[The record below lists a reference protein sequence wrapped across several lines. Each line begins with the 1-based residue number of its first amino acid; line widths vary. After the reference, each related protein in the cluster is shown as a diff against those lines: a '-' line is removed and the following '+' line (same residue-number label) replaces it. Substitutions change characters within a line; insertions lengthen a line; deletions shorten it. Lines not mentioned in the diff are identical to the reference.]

1 MRLYLADFN
10 KLYIFDLPQKVD
22 GSFLFF
28 FKDYKTHND
37 NTISV
42 EEKDNRWQLKSNGN
56 VNIVLNNQIVPEI
69 TLQEYSCIKLL
80 IGNQNEQTFLFCLP
94 SNDKNIL
101 KYDMKNITQLTVG
114 SDQSCNIIYQFNLIA
129 PLHLSIT
136 CENNDYYVTPINDAN
151 YNSFLNNNRITY
163 KTKLNVGDIIFVNG
177 LKIIWMKSF
186 IVINNPNNLIRLN
199 NLFPY
204 SDLQVTDNTEYS
216 PVSDEEGSV
225 DLYEPN
231 EYFSHTPRL
240 KTVFEKEVVEI
251 DSPPANQNN
260 SEELPFIL
268 SIGTGIT
275 MAASSFFMIY
285 QTSYGMLS
293 GSTKPTMG
301 IPTLVVS
308 IAMLFGSIVLPR
320 ITARYQ
326 KKQRAKREQLRQETF
341 MAYVKEKEDY
351 IQKKIREQAQIITE
365 NNNSLEECRNM
376 IFNNNRNVWSR
387 EIKDEDFLSLRMGI
401 GTYPSS
407 IDIKAPQ
414 EHFSLDS
421 DNLLKMVY
429 DIPNKYKVIN
439 NVPVTLSL
447 TKNNILSFL
456 FECSFKEHFING
468 IILQAVTY
476 HSAQDLKI
484 VLFTNEESSDRWD
497 YLKKMPHIWSSDRSI
512 RFFATNAEEI
522 KAVTSYLEK
531 NFLERQ
537 EGLKSKNSEENKV
550 QEERAVD
557 KDLPYTK
564 YDTYYLILT
573 DDYEIIKNS
582 NFMTEFFKE
591 KTNLGFSL
599 VIFDDSMRNLPQECE
614 TFVVINEKECGIF
627 NKELKSS
634 SLIKFKADYDPTIDM
649 KQIAVKLSN
658 IPIKSQSIAQQLP
671 QTLSFLEMYNV
682 GKIEQ
687 LNILNRWGINNP
699 TTSLSAP
706 IGVHANGDLF
716 KLDLHEK
723 YDGPHGLIA
732 GSTGSG
738 KSEFIITYILSMAL
752 NYHPYEVQFVLIDYK
767 GGGLAGA
774 FENRET
780 GVHIP
785 HLAGTITNLD
795 TSEMNRTLVSL
806 ESELKRR
813 QTKFNEVRDVLGEST
828 MDIYK
833 YQRLYREGLIK
844 EPISHLFIISD
855 EFAELK
861 TQQPDFMNQLISTSR
876 IGRSLGVHLI
886 LATQKPSGVVNDQIW
901 SNSKFKVCLKVQ
913 SRQDSMEMLKRP
925 EAASIKEAG
934 RFYLQV
940 GYDEYFDI
948 GQSGW
953 SGAKYIPT
961 DRIIKKQD
969 DSLNFVNNY
978 GAVIKTVN
986 DMIKKDESEEE
997 RGDQLT
1003 NIVKYLYNL
1012 SLKENLQCQ
1021 KMWLDSLSEFVLYD
1035 TLLEKYHFHTD
1046 SYDFKVLLGEYD
1058 APKRQEQGAF
1068 VIDISD
1074 NNTLIYGMP
1083 GSGKENLIMTI
1094 LYSLITSHL
1103 PQEVSIYIADFGS
1116 ETLTSF
1122 NGIPHIGDTLVT
1134 SDGDKLSSLVKML
1147 NSEFERRKKKFID
1160 YAGSFVEYNKN
1171 VPVKEPLLVVI
1182 LNNFENFQ
1190 ETYPNNSGIF
1200 DSLFRDGA
1208 KYGITFIVSTSTS
1221 NAVRNRVAQNFYH
1234 KIVLRMPDD
1243 GDYRNLIDAPRGL
1256 IPANKFGRGVAILN
1270 DEVLEIQSAFIAKNE
1285 NISTFIR
1292 NLGKELSNK
1301 YEYKAPRIPI
1311 LPQMCS
1317 VEDVIYEMKD
1327 LTTIPIGIER
1337 NTLEVYVY
1345 DFTINKINLI
1355 ISNYISSH
1363 IYFIYALIKELAMN
1377 SNVYINVID
1386 ALNIYKGNYEGVE
1399 VFTGNFDNVIASMYK
1414 VLQNEKNTNYK
1425 TIYIMIGVSVLKDKL
1440 SQDYKSIYEQIFMD
1454 VNKYENSIFI
1464 FADDNASL
1472 KKIQVDEWYR
1482 NNVDNSYG
1490 IWLGDGAGDQM
1501 AISIATLSFEEKKI
1515 AFPFIGYPIFKGNH
1529 MIIKYVIDGMDGKND
1544 EK

>member
-1 MRLYLADFN
+1 MRLYLTDVN
-10 KLYIFDLPQKVD
+10 KVHIFDLPLKVD

-28 FKDYKTHND
+28 FKDIKTHTD
-37 NTISV
+37 NTLSV
-42 EEKDNRWQLKSNGN
+42 EEKDNKWQLKSNGN
-56 VNIVLNNQIVPEI
+56 VNIVINNQIVPEI
-69 TLQEYSCIKLL
+69 TLQDYSCIMLMV
-80 IGNQNEQTFLFCLP
+80 GNQGEQHYLFCLP
-94 SNDKNIL
+94 SNDKNVL
-101 KYDMKNITQLTVG
+101 KLDVKNVNLLTVG
-114 SDQSCNIIYQFNLIA
+114 SNNMSNLIYQTNLVA
-129 PLHLSIT
+129 PNHLNIT
-136 CENNDYYVTPINDAN
+136 LENNDYYVTPINDMN
-151 YNSFLNNNRITY
+151 YYSFLNHNRL
-163 KTKLNVGDIIFVNG
+163 TKKERLGMGDIIFIAG
-177 LKIIWMKSF
+177 LKIIWMGQF
-186 IVINNPNNLIRLN
+186 IVVNNPNNLLKSN
-199 NLFPY
+199 NLLPY
-204 SDLQVTDNTEYS
+204 SDLQIMDNTKYT
-216 PVSDEEGSV
+216 PVSDEESSI
-225 DLYEPN
+225 DLYESN

-240 KTVFEKEVVEI
+240 KTVFEKEIVEI
-251 DSPPANQNN
+251 DSPPANQNTN
-260 SEELPFIL
+260 EELPFIL

-285 QTSYGMLS
+285 QTGYGIYS
-293 GSTKPTMG
+293 GNTKMTTG
-301 IPTLVVS
+301 IPTLILSV
-308 IAMLFGSIVLPR
+308 IMLFGSLVLPR
-320 ITARYQ
+320 ITSKYQ
-326 KKQRAKREQLRQETF
+326 KKQKLKREQLRQDKF
-341 MAYVKEKEDY
+341 KAYVKYKEDY
-351 IQKKIREQAQIITE
+351 IQKKIKEQAQILIE
-365 NNNSLEECRNM
+365 NNNSLEECCNM
-376 IFNNNRNVWSR
+376 ILSNNRSVWSR
-387 EIKDEDFLSLRMGI
+387 EIKDDDFLSLRMGI

-407 IDIKAPQ
+407 IEIKAPQ

-421 DNLLKMVY
+421 DNLLNMVY
-429 DIPNKYKVIN
+429 DLPNKYKVIN

-456 FECSFKEHFING
+456 FECSFKDYFIDG
-468 IILQAVTY
+468 LLLQAATY
-476 HSAQDLKI
+476 HSALDLKI
-484 VLFTNEESSDRWD
+484 VLFTNEDNNDRWE
-497 YLKKMPHIWSSDRSI
+497 YLKKMPHTWSSDRSI
-512 RFFATNAEEI
+512 RFFSTNTEDA

-531 NFLERQ
+531 EFLQRQ
-537 EGLKSKNSEENKV
+537 ESLKAKNSEDNKV
-550 QEERAVD
+550 QEVRTVN

-564 YDTYYLILT
+564 YNNYYLILT
-573 DDYEIIKNS
+573 DDYDQIKNS
-582 NFMTEFFKE
+582 NFITEFFKE

-634 SLIKFKADYDPTIDM
+634 SLIKFKADYDPTINM

-658 IPIKSQSIAQQLP
+658 IPIQSQSVAQQLP

-687 LNILNRWGINNP
+687 LNILNRWGTNNP
-699 TTSLSAP
+699 TTSLQAP
-706 IGVHANGDLF
+706 VGVHANGDLF

-795 TSEMNRTLVSL
+795 TSEMNRALVSL

-813 QTKFNEVRDVLGEST
+813 QTKFNEVRDQLGEST

-844 EPISHLFIISD
+844 DPISHLFIISD

-901 SNSKFKVCLKVQ
+901 SNSKFKICLKVQ

-961 DRIIKKQD
+961 ERIIKKQD
-969 DSLNFVNNY
+969 DSINFVNNY
-978 GAVIKTVN
+978 GAVVKTIN
-986 DMIKKDESEEE
+986 DLIKKDEDSDGQ
-997 RGDQLT
+997 GDQLT

-1012 SLKENLQCQ
+1012 SIKENLNCQ
-1021 KMWLDSLSEFVLYD
+1021 KMWLDPLPEFIKYDLLSE
-1035 TLLEKYHFHTD
+1035 KYQFHVNN
-1046 SYDFKVLLGEYD
+1046 YDFKVLLGEYD
-1058 APKRQEQGAF
+1058 APRRQYQNSF
-1068 VIDISD
+1068 VIDIND

-1083 GSGKENLIMTI
+1083 GSGKENLVMTL
-1094 LYSLITSHL
+1094 LYSLVLNHQPEEIT
-1103 PQEVSIYIADFGS
+1103 IYIADFGS
-1116 ETLTSF
+1116 EALTVY
-1122 NGIPHIGDTLVT
+1122 NTVPHVGDTLV
-1134 SDGDKLSSLVKML
+1134 SGDSDKLASLVKLL
-1147 NSEFERRKKKFID
+1147 NREFERRKKKFID
-1160 YAGSFVEYNKN
+1160 YSGSYVEYNKN
-1171 VPVKEPLLVVI
+1171 VDEKEPLMLVV
-1182 LNNFENFQ
+1182 LNNYDNFL
-1190 ETYPNNSGIF
+1190 ETYSNISNVF
-1200 DSLFRDGA
+1200 DTLFRDGS
-1208 KYGITFIVSTSTS
+1208 KYGIVFIISTSTS
-1221 NAVRNRVAQNFYH
+1221 NAVRSRIAQNFNN

-1256 IPANKFGRGVAILN
+1256 IPANKFGRGVAIVD
-1270 DEVLEIQSAFIAKNE
+1270 DEVLEFQSAFIEQPE
-1285 NISTFIR
+1285 NISNTIR
-1292 NLGKELSNK
+1292 NLGKALTER
-1301 YEYKAPRIPI
+1301 YEYKAPKIPV

-1317 VEDVIYEMKD
+1317 VEDVLYEMKD

-1363 IYFIYALIKELAMN
+1363 IYFIYALVKELILN
-1377 SNVYINVID
+1377 ENVSVNVID
-1386 ALNIYKGNYEGVE
+1386 ALNIYKANYDGVG
-1399 VFTGNFDNVIASMYK
+1399 VFTGNFDNVIGQIFNI
-1414 VLQNEKNTNYK
+1414 LQTEKKADYK
-1425 TIYIMIGVSVLKDKL
+1425 TVYIMIGVSVLKDKL
-1440 SQDYKSIYEQIFMD
+1440 SQDYKEVYEKIFTD

-1501 AISIATLSFEEKKI
+1501 AISIATLSFEDKKV
-1515 AFPFIGYPIFKGNH
+1515 AFPFIAYPIFKGNH
-1529 MIIKYVIDGMDGKND
+1529 MIIKYVIDGMDGKNN